1 MKKIFAVSFI
11 LIFTAAFAF
20 AGTFAP
26 TPLMITGDDVVA
38 YSFDGSNAEI
48 PITVSGHPALVRF
61 MVFTKDKAD
70 EIIDV
75 RNGFLGWHYMNKI
88 DTCVYMSNDMN
99 FTTGSQTITWDGKDT
114 DGGVVPKGSYT
125 YYLWGYDD
133 QSPRIRAHLRNQ
145 GYQSTD
151 LFIETDEAGNLLP
164 NPIHMLKGGREN
176 IPADSE
182 NKYRTF
188 VKWTLGSDPEDQNLE
203 EWSAFDLGEGFGE
216 SDYGSWWVPWF
227 QQDVIYGRMF
237 NMEATTSRARKYEW
251 VPNDLA
257 VLVPEFDIE
266 ISMLNNYSG
275 SEYDDNYLYYGE
287 CNYKE
292 QVVRTYLHI
301 IDYSTAEGEYIG
313 YIDNSEVFE
322 SVDDFENYGGLMNSG
337 WTQTVFANGMMMGGN
352 HCCCLRVAC
361 EPSYYFEDPE
371 DTMRWEN
378 GNGDYNVWD
387 MNFEDTS
394 ERPWVCSSLGATV
407 SMHGMGVSKHGFIN
421 GSAYYGAR
429 SFCASAPDGTGLRYY
444 AYSGE
449 IDQHKGGGH
458 ILDQIA
464 NGAGPFDGAYVTLTG
479 EGKAEGTAGGVF
491 DGTYFI
497 GTDSFMGTIQEG
509 GVGVEDSA
517 PAAFAV
523 AQNSPNPFNPTTT
536 ISYSLA
542 DAGNVTI
549 DVFNVAGQK
558 VGTIV
563 DGFTE
568 AGSHSVVWDGSDF
581 SAGVYFYTVKSGDF
595 TKTTKMTLLK

>member
-1 MKKIFAVSFI
+1 MKMKKILVVSF
-11 LIFTAAFAF
+11 LFIFTATFAF
-20 AGTFAP
+20 GAPFAP
-26 TPLMITGDDVVA
+26 TPLMITGNDVVSYA
-38 YSFDGSNAEI
+38 FDGSDAEI
-48 PITVSGHPALVRF
+48 PITVSGHPALLRF

-88 DTCVYMSNDMN
+88 DTCIYMSNDMN
-99 FTTGSQTITWDGKDT
+99 YTPGTSSVIWDGKDS

-133 QSPRIRAHLRNQ
+133 QSPRTRAHLRSQ

-182 NKYRTF
+182 NRYRTF
-188 VKWTLGSDPEDQNLE
+188 VKWTLGSDPEDENLE
-203 EWSAFDLGEGFGE
+203 EWSGFDMGEGFGE
-216 SDYGSWWVPWF
+216 SDYGAWWVPWF
-227 QQDVIYGRMF
+227 DQSVIYGRMF
-237 NMEATTSRARKYEW
+237 NSDTTMSRSRKYTW
-251 VPNDLA
+251 VPGGLA
-257 VLVPEFDIE
+257 VLVPEYDIE

-275 SEYDDNYLYYGE
+275 SEYDDTYLYYGE

-301 IDYSTAEGEYIG
+301 IDYTTAEGEYIG
-313 YIDNSEVFE
+313 YIDQSELFE
-322 SVDDFENYGGLMNSG
+322 SVADFENYGGLMNGG
-337 WTQTVFANGMMMGGN
+337 WTQSVFAEGMMMGGN

-361 EPSYYFEDPE
+361 EPSYYLEDEE
-371 DTMRWEN
+371 DTLRWEN
-378 GNGDYNVWD
+378 GNGDYKVWD
-387 MNFEDTS
+387 MNFEETS
-394 ERPWVCSSLGATV
+394 ERPWVCNSLGATV

-421 GSAYYGAR
+421 GGAYYGAR
-429 SFCASAPDGTGLRYY
+429 SFCASAPDGTGLAYY
-444 AYSGE
+444 AYAGE
-449 IDQHKGGGH
+449 IDAHKGGGS
-458 ILDQIA
+458 ILDQVA
-464 NGAGPFDGAYVTLTG
+464 NGAGPFDGAYVTMTG
-479 EGKAEGTAGGVF
+479 EDDEAKRGTW
-491 DGTYFI
+491 FI
-497 GTDSFMGTIQEG
+497 GTDSFKGIIQEG

-517 PAAFAV
+517 PAEFAV

-563 DGFTE
+563 DGFVE